1 MASVTEQFNDIISLY
16 STKLEHTSLRQDS
29 PEYQGLLLSTIKKL
43 LNLKTAIFDRLALF
57 STNETIDDVS
67 TASIKFLA
75 VDYYL
80 GLLISRRQSN
90 DSDVAQRQSMKLI
103 YLKKSVESFIN
114 FLTLLQD
121 YKLLDPL
128 VGEKLGNFKDRYNPQ
143 LSELYAQPKNDKDL
157 SGAQLKRKEKIELFQ
172 RNKEITTKLHCLELE
187 LKNNDEDHDHDE
199 LLRELYLMRL
209 HHFSLDTI
217 NNIEQNLFE
226 CEMLSN
232 FLKNSVHE
240 VKSSGTQIRKESND
254 DDSTGFTDKL
264 ENINKPLIDKK
275 GQVLRN
281 FTLVDKRQ
289 QLQQKVRGYGQYG
302 PTMSVEEFLD
312 KEFEEGRVLQGGEE
326 PEQAPDEENM
336 DWQDRET
343 YKAREWDE
351 FKESHAKGSGNTMN
365 RG

>member
-1 MASVTEQFNDIISLY
+1 MASITEQFNDIISIY
-16 STKLEHTSLRQDS
+16 SAKLEHSSLRQDS
-29 PEYQGLLLSTIKKL
+29 PEYQGLLLSTIEKL
-43 LNLKTAIFDRLALF
+43 LNLRTAIFDRLALF
-57 STNETIDDVS
+57 STNETIDDIS
-67 TASIKFLA
+67 TTSIKFLA

-90 DSDVAQRQSMKLI
+90 DSGVAQRQSMKLI
-103 YLKKSVESFIN
+103 YLKKSIESFIS
-114 FLTLLQD
+114 FLTILQD

-128 VGEKLGNFKDRYNPQ
+128 VSEKLGNFKDRYKPQ

-172 RNKEITTKLHCLELE
+172 RNKEVSAKLHYLELE
-187 LKNNDEDHDHDE
+187 LRNDGEDHDHDE
-199 LLRELYLMRL
+199 LLRELYLVRL
-209 HHFSLDTI
+209 SQFSLDTF

-232 FLKNSVHE
+232 FLKNSSHE
-240 VKSSGTQIRKESND
+240 IESPSTQIIKESND
-254 DDSTGFTDKL
+254 NDSTGFTDKL
-264 ENINKPLIDKK
+264 ENINRPLIDKK

-312 KEFEEGRVLQGGEE
+312 KEFEDGRVLQGGEE
-326 PEQAPDEENM
+326 PEQVPDEENM
-336 DWQDRET
+336 HWQDKET

>member
-1 MASVTEQFNDIISLY
+1 MASITEQFNVIISTY
-16 STKLEHTSLRQDS
+16 STKLEHSSLRQDS
-29 PEYQGLLLSTIKKL
+29 PEYQELLLSTIKKL
-43 LNLKTAIFDRLALF
+43 LNLRTSVFDKLALF
-57 STNETIDDVS
+57 SVNETIDDVS
-67 TASIKFLA
+67 TTSIKFLA

-90 DSDVAQRQSMKLI
+90 DSNVTQKQSMKLI
-103 YLKKSVESFIN
+103 YLKKSIESSVN
-114 FLTLLQD
+114 FLTILQD
-121 YKLLDPL
+121 YKILNPL
-128 VGEKLGNFKDRYNPQ
+128 IGEKLGYFKDRYEPQ

-157 SGAQLKRKEKIELFQ
+157 SAAQLKREEKIKLFQ
-172 RNKEITTKLHCLELE
+172 RNKEIDAKLHHLESN
-187 LKNNDEDHDHDE
+187 LKNDDEDHDHDE

-209 HHFSLDTI
+209 EQFSLNTF
-217 NNIEQNLFE
+217 NNIEQNLYE

-232 FLKNSVHE
+232 FLKSTAHQN
-240 VKSSGTQIRKESND
+240 KSSSARIQKESSAS
-254 DDSTGFTDKL
+254 DSTDFTDKL
-264 ENINKPLIDKK
+264 ESINKPLIDKK

-312 KEFEEGRVLQGGEE
+312 KEFEDGRVLQGGEE

-336 DWQDRET
+336 AWQDKET

-351 FKESHAKGSGNTMN
+351 FKESHSKGSGNTMN

>member
-29 PEYQGLLLSTIKKL
+29 PE
-43 LNLKTAIFDRLALF
+43 LALF

-90 DSDVAQRQSMKLI
+90 DSDVAQRH
-103 YLKKSVESFIN
+103 VESFIN

-172 RNKEITTKLHCLELE
+172 RNKEISTKLHCLELE

-232 FLKNSVHE
+232 FPKILYMKSNHQVLRYEKNRMMM
-240 VKSSGTQIRKESND
+240 IPI
-254 DDSTGFTDKL
+254 GFTDKL

-289 QLQQKVRGYGQYG
+289 QLQQKSLKKVAFFKVAKNQSKHQ
-302 PTMSVEEFLD
+302 M
-312 KEFEEGRVLQGGEE
+312 KK
-326 PEQAPDEENM
+326 NM